1 MPVEKPRVEG
11 GVETLAALPAPLT
24 LGTTADAPPRAS
36 AARTAIGEDEV
47 AQDPQQEANHQ
58 PEDQRLRRKPVGP
71 SLLSRE
77 QIEATR
83 LDALNFARDVGA
95 KRAGGAGRA
104 DLAARA
110 GWNGRADL
118 LATIAVW
125 ALLAEK
131 DGR

>member
-11 GVETLAALPAPLT
+11 GVETLAALPDPLAI
-24 LGTTADAPPRAS
+24 GTTAAAPPRAS
-36 AARTAIGEDEV
+36 AARTAIGEGEV
-47 AQDPQQEANHQ
+47 AQGSKQEANHQ
-58 PEDQRLRRKPVGP
+58 PEDQRLRREPVGP

-77 QIEATR
+77 QIEAAR
-83 LDALNFARDVGA
+83 LDALNLARDVGA

-104 DLAARA
+104 DLAAWA
-110 GWNGRADL
+110 GSDGRADL
-118 LATIAVW
+118 LATVAVW